1 MIKYI
6 EGLEVG
12 WIIMNGMKMRINLLK
27 VVIEKLPEIDLEL
40 NMLK

>member
-1 MIKYI
+1 M
-6 EGLEVG
+6 EVLEVG
-12 WIIMNGMKMRINLLK
+12 WIIMNGMIKMRINLLK